1 MNQKKRY
8 HYKEYLAHTAPFIGH
23 GIVTGFVVGITI
35 FFFKLI
41 AEKLEEISHHLYEGA
56 KGSPLRILLIFL
68 GLSLI
73 AVLMYLLHKKIPE
86 VKGGGIP
93 RSEGIM
99 RGILKLR
106 WLPTFFG
113 TLFGSLMSFFS
124 GIPLGSEGPS
134 VLIGTSVAH
143 GLNPQLRGE
152 ATNREIMTGGACAGF
167 AVATGSPLTA
177 ILFVLEEVHRRITP
191 SLVLIASA
199 ASLTATGVN
208 HLLCELF
215 EINPVL
221 FDVGAVVELQLPQI
235 GYVLLMTLIVALAVN
250 VFDVAVFYFQKLME
264 THGAKI
270 PALAKLLFVFLLTG
284 IVGIFF
290 PEALFGGRGIILG
303 VLSGEKTLYFVLLLL
318 AWRAIMMIFTSA
330 SGATGG
336 IFVPTLA
343 IGALVGALGADL
355 LVTIGM
361 PEEFYGT
368 MVLISM
374 CAFMGGT
381 MRAPLTAAV
390 FFIEST
396 AQYTSVFYV
405 AIVVFG
411 VYFITNLFDREA
423 FYDMV
428 LVSMEK
434 AQNKKRKRRILRF
447 EAKVSDSAFIIGK
460 PSRDILWP
468 HGAVIT
474 SITRADA
481 HRRAMDNDGE
491 KKFYAGDTLVIR
503 VQLYDEGYVTKYLYD
518 LVGRD
523 HEMTVT
529 ELDIET
535 T

>member
-1 MNQKKRY
+1 MNHKKHY
-8 HYKEYLAHTAPFIGH
+8 KYKEYLAHTAPFIGH
-23 GIVTGFVVGITI
+23 GVVTGFVVGITI

-41 AEKLEEISHHLYEGA
+41 AEKSEELSHHIYEGA
-56 KGSPLRILLIFL
+56 KGDPLRILLIFA
-68 GLSLI
+68 GLVLI
-73 AVLMYLLHKKIPE
+73 ACAMYLLHKKIPE

-93 RSEGIM
+93 RSEGIL

-113 TLFGSLMSFFS
+113 TLIGSLLSFFS
-124 GIPLGSEGPS
+124 GLPLGSEGPS

-143 GLNPQLRGE
+143 GLNPQIRGE
-152 ATNREIMTGGACAGF
+152 ATNREIMTGGAAAGF

-191 SLVLIASA
+191 SLLLIASA
-199 ASLTATGVN
+199 AALTATGVN
-208 HLLCELF
+208 ILFCELF

-221 FDVGAVVELQLPQI
+221 FDVGAVVELHLPQL
-235 GYVLLMTLIVALAVN
+235 GYVLLLALIVAIAVN
-250 VFDVAVFYFQKLME
+250 LFDIAVLWFQTFME
-264 THGAKI
+264 THGTKI
-270 PALAKLLFVFLLTG
+270 PPLAKLLFVFLLTG

-303 VLSGEKTLYFVLLLL
+303 VLTGEKALYIILLLL
-318 AWRAIMMIFTSA
+318 SWRATMMLFTSA

-343 IGALVGALGADL
+343 IGALVGALGAEL
-355 LVTIGM
+355 LVAIGM

-368 MVLISM
+368 MVLIAM

-405 AIVVFG
+405 AIIVFG
-411 VYFITNLFDREA
+411 VYFVTNLFDREA
-423 FYDMV
+423 FYDLV
-428 LVSMEK
+428 LSGMEK
-434 AQNKKRKRRILRF
+434 AQHKGMKRRILRF
-447 EAKVSDSAFIIGK
+447 EAKVSEGAFIIGK

-468 HGAVIT
+468 HSAVIT
-474 SITRADA
+474 SITRADST
-481 HRRAMDNDGE
+481 HRAMDNDGE
-491 KKFYAGDTLVIR
+491 KKFYAGDTLVLRI
-503 VQLYDEGYVTKYLYD
+503 QLYNEEYVTKYLYD
-518 LVGRD
+518 LVGHD
-523 HEMTVT
+523 YPITVT
-529 ELDIET
+529 EIET
-535 T
+535 